1 MEQKNVLA
9 RITLLSALILFLEML
24 LIRWIGTEVRIF
36 AYLQNGVLVAAFL
49 GLGMGARNAR
59 GRVRMLPAAICLAV
73 IGFIIRDP
81 FDWGIAETL
90 TQSLIA
96 FEDSVVWGR
105 VSGHAGDDG
114 LARWIAIAF
123 TLAATIVVLGAVAWI
138 FHPLG
143 QLLGR
148 WIDAYPRAIAAYTAN
163 IAGSIA
169 GIALFDAATI
179 AATPPWMWLV
189 VAGVAFAVATRNAED
204 PKPARIAAALLALA
218 LPIVAYNPGDIIQT
232 TWSPYQP
239 GNSIQT
245 TWSPYQKLELSAGTR
260 MTTDGQLRASCGEVI
275 QVNNTGYQAMVN
287 LDPEHW
293 ARNPQDYPPQLIRSS
308 RFIYPYQIVGKHDRV
323 LVVGAGAG
331 NDAAAALLAG
341 ASYVHAV
348 EIDPVIYAWG
358 RDRHPNHPYNSPKV
372 DVTIDDTRA
381 FFRRHE
387 GRYDIIWFGLL
398 DSHTSPSAYTNVRLD
413 HFIYTRESFAD
424 MKRLLSP
431 DGVVVL
437 YFWAQ
442 TPWITD
448 RLTGL
453 LAETFGAPPLT
464 ATFTPPTLCL
474 GWGGMMLI
482 AGSPQTLQRIA
493 SRAAAAGPLDPP
505 LQVSERFANPTKLTT
520 DDWPYLYLRGP
531 SIPTYHLIVA
541 IAALIIGLA
550 LRRHLFRP
558 GEALEMPM
566 LLLGAGFMLLE
577 VAGVSRAALLFGTTW
592 TVNAYVIAAIL
603 SMTLLAN
610 YIASRAKV
618 NPLGWPFAGLAIA
631 IVALALVPISWLA
644 ELPIA
649 ARIAVGG
656 AFLALPVLFSG
667 FIFVTLWARSPRKDL
682 AIGSNL
688 LGALVGGIASML
700 TMLLGFRAL
709 TLLTLAVYLM
719 ALYVARRAPAAS
731 Q

>member
-1 MEQKNVLA
+1 
-9 RITLLSALILFLEML
+9 
-24 LIRWIGTEVRIF
+24 
-36 AYLQNGVLVAAFL
+36 
-49 GLGMGARNAR
+49 
-59 GRVRMLPAAICLAV
+59 
-73 IGFIIRDP
+73 
-81 FDWGIAETL
+81 
-90 TQSLIA
+90 
-96 FEDSVVWGR
+96 
-105 VSGHAGDDG
+105 
-114 LARWIAIAF
+114 
-123 TLAATIVVLGAVAWI
+123 
-138 FHPLG
+138 
-143 QLLGR
+143 
-148 WIDAYPRAIAAYTAN
+148 
-163 IAGSIA
+163 
-169 GIALFDAATI
+169 
-179 AATPPWMWLV
+179 
-189 VAGVAFAVATRNAED
+189 
-204 PKPARIAAALLALA
+204 
-218 LPIVAYNPGDIIQT
+218 
-232 TWSPYQP
+232 
-239 GNSIQT
+239 
-245 TWSPYQKLELSAGTR
+245 
-260 MTTDGQLRASCGEVI
+260 
-275 QVNNTGYQAMVN
+275 
-287 LDPEHW
+287 
-293 ARNPQDYPPQLIRSS
+293 
-308 RFIYPYQIVGKHDRV
+308 
-323 LVVGAGAG
+323 
-331 NDAAAALLAG
+331 LLAG

-348 EIDPVIYAWG
+348 EIDPVIYGWG
-358 RDRHPNHPYNSPKV
+358 RDRHPNHPYTSPKV
-372 DVTIDDTRA
+372 DVTIDDARA

-464 ATFTPPTLCL
+464 ATFNPPTPCL
-474 GWGGMMLI
+474 GWGGLMLI
-482 AGSPQTLQRIA
+482 TGSPQTLQRIA
-493 SRAAAAGPLDPP
+493 ARAAAAGPLDPP
-505 LQVSERFANPTKLTT
+505 LEVSERFTNPTRLTT
-520 DDWPYLYLRGP
+520 DDWPYLYLRAP
-531 SIPTYHLIVA
+531 SIPTYHLVVA
-541 IAALIIGLA
+541 IAALFIGLA

-610 YIASRAKV
+610 YIASRGKV

-709 TLLTLAVYLM
+709 TFLTLAVYTDG
-719 ALYVARRAPAAS
+719 ALTSHGARRPHRHRTRSAVDSVRSRCPPERHARHASVGAGCLRSNARETHPPIGAMLSRRMRTSPPSGILRVTTLPSRVSVMLFPCSRSAHASWQWKNISTSCPPCISSVSSMWIRRARLSSSMRRRCITGSASAVYPSCHPSNRSRSAFVDHVAQPARALRS
-731 Q
+731 HMKLPPCCDWSWPSMRRVLCAAVPRKYERQSDSV